1 MRSSCKAHYLLLLW
15 SYSKHFLPYEGPLY
29 KHFCIRNEVQ
39 VHVEGRQKNEAFRA
53 TYQPRSLDEAKG
65 VTYVIVSLA
74 RDNRLCV
81 VFVRISFFTFLFFFS
96 PPFLDFIKLPKLNLI
111 FRGPDTI

>member
-53 TYQPRSLDEAKG
+53 TYQPRSLDEAYG
-65 VTYVIVSLA
+65 VTYVIVSLTREIA
-74 RDNRLCV
+74 YAYTYL
-81 VFVRISFFTFLFFFS
+81 FLLFSSFF
-96 PPFLDFIKLPKLNLI
+96 LPR
-111 FRGPDTI
+111 F

>member
-53 TYQPRSLDEAKG
+53 TYQR

-74 RDNRLCV
+74 RDNRLCL
-81 VFVRISFFTFLFFFS
+81 VFVLAVRISFFTFLFFFS
-96 PPFLDFIKLPKLNLI
+96 PPFLDFIKLPKLNLF